1 MNTNLTFNLAN
12 SIWYLEHKKRDVLT
26 EVDWINTNLN
36 AESTD
41 AVVDI
46 SDDFVASI
54 KHLRAIVLD
63 VFNGETVDN
72 EVDFLNELLK
82 KRKTFNQIAIKNGE
96 TVMTSV
102 SQSSVLDGILA
113 KVASDLIDI
122 IINSSVGRIHR
133 CENDDCR
140 FYYLDMSKNQSKKY
154 CSLKCN
160 NVAKVRRY
168 RAKQ

>member
-1 MNTNLTFNLAN
+1 MDLNLTFNLAN
-12 SIWYLEHKKRDVLT
+12 SIWYLEHKNRDVLT

-36 AESTD
+36 TESSE

-46 SDDFVASI
+46 SDDFVAAL
-54 KHLRAIVLD
+54 KHLRDIVLD
-63 VFNGETVDN
+63 VFNGETVEK

-82 KRKTFNQIAIKNGE
+82 KRKSFNQITIKNGE
-96 TVMTSV
+96 TIMTSV

-122 IINSSVGRIHR
+122 IITSSVGRIHR

>member
-1 MNTNLTFNLAN
+1 MNSNLTFNLAN
-12 SIWYLEHKKRDVLT
+12 SMWYLEHKNRDVLS

-36 AESTD
+36 TD
-41 AVVDI
+41 SSEAVVELN
-46 SDDFVASI
+46 DDFVASL
-54 KHLRAIVLD
+54 KRLRDVVLD
-63 VFNGETVDN
+63 VYDGESIDKEVVFLNALLKMKNTYNQVAIENGETI
-72 EVDFLNELLK
+72 L
-82 KRKTFNQIAIKNGE
+82 I
-96 TVMTSV
+96 SV
-102 SQSSVLDGILA
+102 SQSSILDGILA
-113 KVASDLIDI
+113 QIALDLIDLI
-122 IINSSVGRIHR
+122 KTNSVGRIHR